1 MKHRDFDDGE
11 RFYASWTDAIQEYV
25 STLAANFRLS
35 CASGTVLQ
43 VVAGA
48 GSGQVAIG
56 IEGRWRYISSTINV
70 TITGSSEVK
79 DIFAVAV
86 TENDFVGSGNDP
98 DETDYAFELRSVAAG
113 GTPVGVVAYRKVGEV
128 DWDGS
133 KIVGVRQ
140 TVQFDSTFPVDAKP
154 LRVDQSAAKLTGL
167 ASQVADI
174 LSVYKSDGTK
184 VFGVGPNGE
193 LTLVPNVIAK
203 TNMQDN
209 SVGNAE
215 LEDGSVNNAKVAT
228 NAAIALTKL
237 AAIAAGRVL
246 MGNGSN
252 VPTATEIS
260 GDLTLSAA
268 GVATI
273 ANTVITNAKIATNAA
288 IAHTKLADITAGRVL
303 MGNAS
308 NVPTA
313 TAITGDAT
321 LASDG
326 TLTISP
332 GAVTSGKIGPGAVTS
347 GKIGPNAVDGSNITP
362 NAVGQSQI
370 ATGGVGPDE
379 IGSSAVQAY
388 HIANDQVVREHIATN
403 EIPLD
408 RLVNIGIGNV
418 IVGNA
423 SSVPTA
429 RTMTGDVTIDSNG
442 VTTIS
447 AGAVDTNELVNDAV
461 TTPKI
466 DDGAVTTPKIND
478 SAVTAPKIGTDAVTG
493 PKIKD
498 GEITNAK
505 FAAGTL
511 RAGKIGMAT
520 HQAAGYVASSG
531 TGQVCVSQSGVQPGI
546 YFVSATIEGT
556 AAGPKGG
563 FESSGGSATI
573 YQTQLSGSS
582 DSGDL
587 FTATAIIVVTATT
600 TIRYK
605 GTADADSDHSMTL
618 FGILI

>member
-11 RFYASWTDAIQEYV
+11 RLYASWTDAIQEYV

-70 TITGSSEVK
+70 TITGGSEVK

-86 TENDFVGSGNDP
+86 TENDFTGSGNDP
-98 DETDYAFELRSVAAG
+98 DETDYAFELRSVTAG
-113 GTPVGVVAYRKVGEV
+113 GTPTSVVAYRKVGEV

-140 TVQFDSTFPVDAKP
+140 TVQFDSTFPVDAEP
-154 LRVDQSAAKLTGL
+154 LRVDQSAARLTGL

-174 LSVYKSDGTK
+174 LSVHKSDGTK

-260 GDLTLSAA
+260 GDITLSAA

-273 ANTVITNAKIATNAA
+273 ANTVVNNAKIATNAA
-288 IAHTKLADITAGRVL
+288 IAHTKLANITAGRVL

-313 TAITGDAT
+313 TAIAGDAT

-326 TLTISP
+326 TL
-332 GAVTSGKIGPGAVTS
+332 
-347 GKIGPNAVDGSNITP
+347 
-362 NAVGQSQI
+362 
-370 ATGGVGPDE
+370 
-379 IGSSAVQAY
+379 
-388 HIANDQVVREHIATN
+388 
-403 EIPLD
+403 
-408 RLVNIGIGNV
+408 
-418 IVGNA
+418 
-423 SSVPTA
+423 
-429 RTMTGDVTIDSNG
+429 
-442 VTTIS
+442 TIS

-478 SAVTAPKIGTDAVTG
+478 GAVTAPKIGTDAVTG

-505 FAAGTL
+505 MAPATL

-531 TGQVCVSQSGVQPGI
+531 TEQVCVSQSGVQPGI

-587 FTATAIIVVTATT
+587 FTATAIVVVTATT

-605 GTADADSDHSMTL
+605 GTADANSDHSMTL
-618 FGILI
+618 FGILT